1 MPKTLPRVKP
11 EDAAQYVLLGSTK
24 RFLRP
29 LPASVKI
36 CRAADLDQFVHHAS
50 TKAVFVSCRQEST
63 DALLK
68 ASLQG
73 GHRSRFA
80 QLLAIESPRAESVP
94 SLLGVFG
101 AVLGFGAE
109 NRWLPVEELMTVI
122 SGNDAA
128 SRFIGG
134 AVDAETETIA
144 LVRGNRETMVLPFSF
159 FEPAGDGVK
168 PDFSKLSFT
177 DYGHTVELGE
187 YEASA
192 DGVLYETDPS
202 YRSKLN
208 KERRESERSFG
219 ASLRRLRLQ
228 RKLQRSDFAPLTSK
242 TIARIERSEVEK
254 PHGRTLE
261 TLAKRLGVQADQIES
276 F

>member
-1 MPKTLPRVKP
+1 MPKTLPRPKP

-24 RFLRP
+24 KFHKP
-29 LPASVKI
+29 LPAGVKI
-36 CRAADLDQFVHHAS
+36 CRAADLNQFVHHAS
-50 TKAVFVSCRQEST
+50 TKVVFISCRRAST

-73 GHRSRFA
+73 GARSRFA

-101 AVLGFGAE
+101 AVLGLGAD
-109 NRWLPVEELMTVI
+109 NRWLPVEELVTVL

-128 SRFIGG
+128 NRFIGG
-134 AVDAETETIA
+134 AVDAETETVA

-168 PDFSKLSFT
+168 PDFSKLSST
-177 DYGHTVELGE
+177 DYGRTVAFGE

-192 DGVLYETDPS
+192 DGILYETDPG

-228 RKLQRSDFAPLTSK
+228 RKLQRGDFAPLTSK
-242 TIARIERSEVEK
+242 TIARIERSEVGK
-254 PHGRTLE
+254 PHGRTLQ
-261 TLAKRLGVQADQIES
+261 TLAERLGVSADQIES
-276 F
+276 Y